1 MPPTIDKVLSRFQG
15 EPSELIPVLQ
25 AVQKRVGYLPKD
37 ALQRVAQH
45 CRVPESTVFGVA
57 SFYEQFHLTRQGEHQ
72 IRICEGTGCYIKG
85 SARLADAVQRELGI
99 GSGETTPDGKFTL
112 ERVACFGACA
122 LSPVVMIDGKVSGH
136 MTPAKV
142 LKLIEKLR

>member
-1 MPPTIDKVLSRFQG
+1 MSATVDKVLSRFKG

-25 AVQKRVGYLPKD
+25 AVQKRIGYLPKD
-37 ALQRVAQH
+37 ALQRVARH

-57 SFYEQFHLTRQGEHQ
+57 SFYEQFHLTQQGEHQ
-72 IRICEGTGCYIKG
+72 IRICEGTGCYIQG

>member
-72 IRICEGTGCYIKG
+72 IRICEGTGCYIQG